1 MKFTSGLPDTL
12 GALRTYKNFGTAS
25 VRRGVKDELR
35 ENLICKLQKREPLFP
50 GVVGYEDT
58 VVPQIVNA
66 VLSRHNFILLGLRGQ
81 AKTRIIR
88 MLVTLLDEHTP
99 YVAGCEIRD
108 HPFAPIC
115 RACRTLIAEQGD
127 ATRIAW
133 LSREDRYVEKLATP
147 DVTTPARTF
156 PTS

>member
-1 MKFTSGLPDTL
+1 
-12 GALRTYKNFGTAS
+12 
-25 VRRGVKDELR
+25 
-35 ENLICKLQKREPLFP
+35 
-50 GVVGYEDT
+50 
-58 VVPQIVNA
+58 
-66 VLSRHNFILLGLRGQ
+66 
-81 AKTRIIR
+81 

-147 DVTTPARTF
+147 DVTIADMLGDIDPIKAARTGQNISDELDCALR
-156 PTS
+156 PAAAREPRNLRRQ